1 MIIQDVSNRLKI
13 IYTPDRKADFNN
25 IAKELGF
32 LEANFQPKKDVIIN
46 QFGTYS
52 PYGGNASLQSIEIK
66 DNRDNGGVTHV
77 INDSFF
83 FDYNN
88 DNIDIIVR
96 NLKHF
101 GNKYIIN
108 IESKLFRGE
117 FIKESESSIK
127 NTKGNIIIF
136 ESDEAK
142 KMTPVT
148 HDFMHKMRMNNSRM
162 IMPLIRKYADTVTL
176 FHSKR
181 HLLTGYANILTYLN
195 FMKTP
200 DRENL
205 LSLTGKRGDC
215 NVHIDKG
222 NNRITLKVFGTNKGN
237 IVMDF
242 LINNQIY
249 KSDKSRIRPSMPYI
263 LLNTKP
269 IQLLNQK
276 MIYFTAKYKK
286 TTVFVIPLM
295 LKSDSALKSLRGGFN
310 LLS

>member
-1 MIIQDVSNRLKI
+1 MVIQAVSNTLKI

-25 IAKELGF
+25 IARELGF
-32 LEANFQPKKDVIIN
+32 LEANSQPKKDVIIN
-46 QFGTYS
+46 QFGSYF
-52 PYGGNASLQSIEIK
+52 PHGGNSSLQSIEIK

-77 INDSFF
+77 INDSFS

-88 DNIDIIVR
+88 DNIDTIIR

-108 IESKLFRGE
+108 IGSKLFGGE
-117 FIKESESSIK
+117 FVKESESSIK
-127 NTKGNIIIF
+127 NTKGSIIIF

-142 KMTPVT
+142 KMTPVMY
-148 HDFMHKMRMNNSRM
+148 DFMHKMRMNNSRM

-176 FHSKR
+176 LHNKR
-181 HLLTGYANILTYLN
+181 QLLTGYANILTYLT
-195 FMKTP
+195 FMKNP
-200 DRENL
+200 YRENL
-205 LSLTGKRGDC
+205 LTLTGKRGDY
-215 NVHIDKG
+215 NVHFDKE
-222 NNRITLKVFGTNKGN
+222 NNRITLKVFGIHNGN
-237 IVMDF
+237 IVMNF

-249 KSDKSRIRPSMPYI
+249 NSDKSSVTPPVPYI

-276 MIYFTAKYKK
+276 MIYFTAKYRK

-295 LKSDSALKSLRGGFN
+295 LKSDRSVKNLRGGFN